1 MQTSTESMGR
11 AKQVMPRDDGLRP
24 RVLVVEDDPALAVML
39 RYNLEKLGYLV
50 DEASDGQEAL
60 LRITESVPEVV
71 LLDWMLPTLSG
82 LEVCRQIRRRPL
94 TRDIAVIMLTARVEE
109 QDSIR
114 GLNTGADDYIT
125 KPFSMEALAARIRA
139 LLRRAQPQAAAEALQ
154 FHDIMLDPSEHRVQR
169 NGRPVQVGPTE
180 YRLLEFLLRHPR
192 RVFSRE
198 DLLNAVWG
206 ADIHV
211 EARTV
216 DVHIRRLRKALN
228 GPGDADLVRTVRSA
242 GYALDI
248 ETA

>member
-1 MQTSTESMGR
+1 MQLGTEMIRRGPAS
-11 AKQVMPRDDGLRP
+11 RDETQKP

-39 RYNLEKLGYLV
+39 RYNLEKLGYQV
-50 DEASDGQEAL
+50 DEAADGQEAL
-60 LRITESVPEVV
+60 LRITEATPDIV
-71 LLDWMLPTLSG
+71 LLDWMLPSLSG
-82 LEVCRQIRRRPL
+82 LEVCRQIRRRPQ
-94 TRDIAVIMLTARVEE
+94 TRDMPVIMLTARMEE

-125 KPFSMEALAARIRA
+125 KPFSIDALSARMRA
-139 LLRRAQPQAAAEALQ
+139 LLRRAQPAPTERALR
-154 FHDIMLDPSEHRVQR
+154 FHDIALDPGEHRVHR
-169 NGRPVQVGPTE
+169 GGRPVHVGPTE

-228 GPGDADLVRTVRSA
+228 GPGEADLVRTVRSA
-242 GYALDI
+242 GYALDL
-248 ETA
+248 EAS

>member
-1 MQTSTESMGR
+1 MQPGFESMSR
-11 AKQVMPRDDGLRP
+11 RQPAAAREETLKP

-39 RYNLEKLGYLV
+39 RYNLEKLGYQV
-50 DEASDGQEAL
+50 DEAADGQEAL
-60 LRITESVPEVV
+60 LRITEMAPDIV
-71 LLDWMLPTLSG
+71 LLDWMLPSLSG
-82 LEVCRQIRRRPL
+82 LEVCRQIRRRPQ
-94 TRDIAVIMLTARVEE
+94 TRDMPVIMLTARMEE

-125 KPFSMEALAARIRA
+125 KPFSVEALSARMRA
-139 LLRRAQPQAAAEALQ
+139 LLRRAQPAPAERSLS
-154 FHDIMLDPSEHRVQR
+154 FHDIMLDPGEHRVQR
-169 NGRPVQVGPTE
+169 NGRAVHVGPTE

-228 GPGDADLVRTVRSA
+228 GPGELDLVRTVRSA

-248 ETA
+248 EAV